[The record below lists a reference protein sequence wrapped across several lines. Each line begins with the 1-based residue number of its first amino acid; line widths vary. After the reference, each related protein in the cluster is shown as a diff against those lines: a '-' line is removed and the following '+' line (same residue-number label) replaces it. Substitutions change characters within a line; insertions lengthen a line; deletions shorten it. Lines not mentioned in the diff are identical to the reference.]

1 VDDHVHNV
9 RLAPSLHGQRIIQQH
24 FDDLFCERHSAGA
37 QVGIPGSH
45 TRPAPSSDRSGSMD
59 AWTRGGQLLRGRL
72 RPGEACTFKLSH
84 FYRLRPMQLHRIS
97 DIRRA
102 SRVRTGRRRHHSI
115 NEDRATGNTTRARR
129 IARYVSPTGT
139 HLALGRNPRRALSS
153 GCVPRSIP
161 LPSPP
166 VCRWIVVQ
174 RKDKNASAMS
184 RDE

>member
-1 VDDHVHNV
+1 LPRIRLRLHRGEICSVDDHVHNV
-9 RLAPSLHGQRIIQQH
+9 RLAPSLHGHRIIQQH
-24 FDDLFCERHSAGA
+24 CDDLFCERHSAGA

-45 TRPAPSSDRSGSMD
+45 TRPAPSGNRSGSMD

-115 NEDRATGNTTRARR
+115 NEDFDIYMSTGER
-129 IARYVSPTGT
+129 
-139 HLALGRNPRRALSS
+139 
-153 GCVPRSIP
+153 GCVILFRSTHQSHWKHN
-161 LPSPP
+161 PST
-166 VCRWIVVQ
+166 
-174 RKDKNASAMS
+174 KNCTLC
-184 RDE
+184 EPH